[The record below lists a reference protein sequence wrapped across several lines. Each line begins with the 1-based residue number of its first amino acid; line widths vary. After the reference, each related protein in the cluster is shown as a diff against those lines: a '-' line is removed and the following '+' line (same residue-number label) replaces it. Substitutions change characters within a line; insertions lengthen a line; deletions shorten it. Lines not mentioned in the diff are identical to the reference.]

1 MKYMDEGMDCKKILL
16 LFLKKIWIAV
26 LAAVFGAV
34 LGGGIYL
41 LHHAA
46 MSSNR
51 EYQAVSKLELDFAQD
66 ETGEAYQAYN
76 GYTWNDLMSTDKILN
91 ATMSYLPDT
100 YVKEEVIAA
109 TEADILSDIRI
120 LTITITTSNP
130 DMTSEI
136 MKATNRSLVELGE
149 REKEFINIEV
159 IEETEAKLVTADS
172 RLLQAVLTG
181 LVLVLILTLI
191 AMALAYVL
199 DDKVYVPGDL
209 KCITGIPY
217 AGFHFTNKMQD
228 NYNSGEAALL
238 KKFQEDMEL
247 NRAYLMKENGVIDTL
262 ELNKKSSVTEEICN
276 KLRKAGGI
284 ILVIPYGKMDRITLS
299 YRIDQLTLQGCKI
312 VGIAIGNADMRFM
325 KWYYNHL

>member
-1 MKYMDEGMDCKKILL
+1 MKYMDEGLDCKKILL
-16 LFLKKIWIAV
+16 LFLKKIWIVV

-34 LGGGIYL
+34 IGGGLYL
-41 LHHAA
+41 LHHVA

-100 YVKEEVIAA
+100 YAEEEVIAA

-181 LVLVLILTLI
+181 LVLVLILSLI
-191 AMALAYVL
+191 VMALAYVL
-199 DDKVYVPGDL
+199 DDRIYVPGDL
-209 KCITGIPY
+209 KCVTGLPF
-217 AGFHFTNKMQD
+217 AGFLFTDKIEQGK
-228 NYNSGEAALL
+228 NSGDETLL
-238 KKFQEDMEL
+238 EKFHEDMEL
-247 NRAYLMKENGVIDTL
+247 NRSHLMKESGTLDTL
-262 ELNKKSSVTEEICN
+262 ELGKKNPVTEEVCN
-276 KLRKAGGI
+276 KLRKADGV
-284 ILVIPYGKMDRITLS
+284 ILIIPYGKMDRTSLA
-299 YRIDQLTLQGCKI
+299 YRIDQLALQECKT
-312 VGIAIGNADMRFM
+312 VGIIIKDADMRFM

>member
-1 MKYMDEGMDCKKILL
+1 MKYMDEGIDCKKILL
-16 LFLKKIWIAV
+16 LYLKKIWIVV

-41 LHHAA
+41 LHHVA

-51 EYQAVSKLELDFAQD
+51 EYRAVSKLELYFAQD

-100 YVKEEVIAA
+100 YTEEEVIAA

-172 RLLQAVLTG
+172 RMLQAVLTG
-181 LVLVLILTLI
+181 LVLVLILSLI
-191 AMALAYVL
+191 AMTFAYVL
-199 DDKVYVPGDL
+199 DDRVYVPGDL
-209 KCITGIPY
+209 KCVTELPFV
-217 AGFHFTNKMQD
+217 GFDFTNKTED
-228 NYNSGEAALL
+228 DKNSGEATLL
-238 KKFQEDMEL
+238 KKLKEDMEL
-247 NRAYLMKENGVIDTL
+247 NLAYLMKENGVIDTL
-262 ELNKKSSVTEEICN
+262 ELNKKSSVTEETCD
-276 KLRKAGGI
+276 KLRKADGVI
-284 ILVIPYGKMDRITLS
+284 IIIPYGKMDRTSLA

>member
-1 MKYMDEGMDCKKILL
+1 MKYMDEGLDCKKILL
-16 LFLKKIWIAV
+16 LFLKKIWIVV
-26 LAAVFGAV
+26 LAAVFGAAI
-34 LGGGIYL
+34 GGGLYL
-41 LHHAA
+41 LHHVA

-51 EYQAVSKLELDFAQD
+51 EYQAVSKLYLDFAQD

-76 GYTWNDLMSTDKILN
+76 GYTWNDLMSTSRILN

-100 YVKEEVIAA
+100 YTEEEVIAA
-109 TEADILSDIRI
+109 TEADIPSDIRV

-136 MKATNRSLVELGE
+136 LKATNRSLVELGE

-181 LVLVLILTLI
+181 LVLVLVLTLI
-191 AMALAYVL
+191 VMALAYVL
-199 DDKVYVPGDL
+199 DDRIYVPGDL
-209 KCITGIPY
+209 KCVTELPF
-217 AGFHFTNKMQD
+217 AGFNFTNKTED
-228 NYNSGEAALL
+228 KKNSGEATLL
-238 KKFQEDMEL
+238 KKLQEDMEL

-262 ELNKKSSVTEEICN
+262 ELNKKSSVTEEICD
-276 KLRKAGGI
+276 KLRKADGV
-284 ILVIPYGKMDRITLS
+284 ILIIPYGKMDRTSLA
-299 YRIDQLTLQGCKI
+299 YRIDQLALQECKT
-312 VGIAIGNADMRFM
+312 VGIIIKDADMRFM